1 MARHTFL
8 WLRGR
13 ERANAEET
21 LDLLRVVDRH
31 VDGDGGA
38 HGDTDEEGGGEIESV
53 LSCDSH

>member
-38 HGDTDEEGGGEIESV
+38 HGDTDKEGGGEI
-53 LSCDSH
+53 